1 MMAARSLHAPRQFE
15 APLYQ
20 QIIDTAAVL
29 CLARLIRLNSG
40 RKGRVRLAPVGYPD
54 LIGHLVDGP
63 NRGRVVWI
71 EVKAPGARRGKQDD
85 TQDALRTT
93 VTREGAVCAR
103 VTSVQEALDFLRSW
117 VRP

>member
-1 MMAARSLHAPRQFE
+1 MMAARSIHAPRQLE

-20 QIIDTAAVL
+20 QIIDMAAVL

-63 NRGRVVWI
+63 NAGRCVWI
-71 EVKAPGARRGKQDD
+71 EAKAPGARYRKENAV
-85 TQDALRTT
+85 QDALRAKATAEH
-93 VTREGAVCAR
+93 VLCAR
-103 VTSVQEALDFLRSW
+103 VTSVQEAVEFLRGW